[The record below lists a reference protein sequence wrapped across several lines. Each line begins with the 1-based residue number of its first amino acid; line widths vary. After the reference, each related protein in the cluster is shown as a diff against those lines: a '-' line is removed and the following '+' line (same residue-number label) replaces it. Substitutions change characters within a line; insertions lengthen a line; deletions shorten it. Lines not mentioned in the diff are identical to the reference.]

1 MLLQAPSLAQCR
13 LHGCHRQHF
22 DLSRITGFRRTPSN
36 RSSHTTVVDTAQ
48 VLKEDTGTT
57 SQLEREILTRSQ
69 LEQSPA
75 SSEMGST
82 VQVPRNKVLT
92 TSMIAHATN
101 KDVNQVP
108 KAFRTLQ
115 TAPQHHLL

>member
-1 MLLQAPSLAQCR
+1 MVA
-13 LHGCHRQHF
+13 
-22 DLSRITGFRRTPSN
+22 
-36 RSSHTTVVDTAQ
+36 TAQ
-48 VLKEDTGTT
+48 ILVEDVDTT
-57 SQLEREILTRSQ
+57 SQLEREVLTKSH

-101 KDVNQVP
+101 KDVNQV
-108 KAFRTLQ
+108 T
-115 TAPQHHLL
+115 